1 MFLCNAGPSVPP
13 EPEGTSAEAQ
23 AEEPRRE
30 TEVIERLIFSQFVL
44 NARVYRKS
52 SELYDALSWKWFV
65 DSLAV
70 FLSS

>member
-1 MFLCNAGPSVPP
+1 MFLCDAGPSVPP

-44 NARVYRKS
+44 NARVYRKIIR
-52 SELYDALSWKWFV
+52 AL
-65 DSLAV
+65 
-70 FLSS
+70 